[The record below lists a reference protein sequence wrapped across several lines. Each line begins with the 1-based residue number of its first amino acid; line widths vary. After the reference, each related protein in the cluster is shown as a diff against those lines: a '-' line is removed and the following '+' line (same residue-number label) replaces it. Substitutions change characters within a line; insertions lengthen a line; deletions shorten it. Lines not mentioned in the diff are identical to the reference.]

1 MHKYLPHTHQ
11 EIKEMLEKIGASS
24 IDDLFDKIPKSL
36 KIKKDYDIPE
46 AMGDD
51 ELTNHMHD
59 LANKNQE
66 LLIFRG
72 AGSYDHYTPSAVKA
86 LISRQE
92 FLTSYTPYQPEVAQG
107 TLQYIFEYQSMVT
120 ELTQMDVSNAS
131 MYDGSTA
138 TAEAMFMAHAQTGKK
153 EILVSSTLNPR
164 IIDVIKTYAHYK
176 GLIVTLI
183 PEKDGVTD
191 IDFIKDNIQDKMGVI
206 VANPNYYGIIED
218 YNGLADI
225 IHEAGGLFVINQEG
239 QSLALLKTPGEL
251 DADIACGDLQSLGIP
266 LSFGGAYIGYLATKQ
281 KYVRKMPGRICGI
294 TTDVDGKRAFVLTLQ
309 AREQHIRRAKAN
321 SNICSNQSLNAL
333 AVTIYL
339 SLVGKEGFVK
349 FAKESLNGAN
359 YLYNKLLETKKFEK
373 VYDKPFFKEFV
384 LKPNFNV
391 EKFNNY
397 LLDQGILGPLQIKE
411 DQLLFAVTEKRTKA
425 ELDLLVE
432 KVVNFK

>member
-176 GLIVTLI
+176 GLIVTI
-183 PEKDGVTD
+183 VPEKDGITD
-191 IDFIKDNIQDKMGVI
+191 VNFIRENIQDKMGVI

-349 FAKESLNGAN
+349 FAKESLNGAH